1 MADPSYPSPFDAPDL
16 YDQLFEAL
24 DFDVPY
30 WVESAKASGGPVLEI
45 ACGTGRVLLALRRAG
60 LDAEGFDLSPAMIGR
75 LKDKAAKEGLTV
87 RAETGDM
94 RSFEM
99 GRRYRLAVCA
109 FNGFAHCETI
119 ADQTACL
126 RACLRHLEP
135 GGALVLHMSYP
146 GPAYWSEPEGQA
158 VLEIE
163 IPLPGGGKLQL
174 WDDRRKD
181 PVGQRQDSVME
192 IRELD
197 AAAVTRSVRRFSAA
211 QRWVYRFELELLFA
225 AAGFARWEFFGGF
238 DGRPLRSPEDQ
249 IVAWAYRS
257 EARGG

>member
-1 MADPSYPSPFDAPDL
+1 MADPQLPSPFDAPDL
-16 YDQLFEAL
+16 YDQLFDSL

-30 WVESAKASGGPVLEI
+30 WVESGKASGGPVLEI

-60 LDAEGFDLSPAMIGR
+60 LDADGFDLSPAMIGR
-75 LKDKAAKEGLTV
+75 LKDKAARAGLAV
-87 RAETGDM
+87 RAETADM
-94 RSFEM
+94 RDFEM
-99 GRRYRLAVCA
+99 NKLYRRVFCA

-163 IPLPGGGKLQL
+163 VPLPDGGKLQL
-174 WDDRRKD
+174 WDNRRKD

-197 AAAVTRSVRRFSAA
+197 AAAKPKAVRRFSTV

-225 AAGFARWEFFGGF
+225 AAGFARWELFGGF

-249 IVAWAYRS
+249 IVAWAYRA
-257 EARGG
+257 EAGGG